1 MLLQELD
8 VVFVKTCT
16 QCLTI
21 YERVQ
26 LVPSPEEESVRLQ
39 GISLPRVS
47 CTLQSLLGH
56 LSKST
61 FDRVLE
67 DKSFDLNLFAH
78 LFAQAPPHGSRV
90 AGVDA
95 APDPDYG
102 LITLY
107 TKILRERVELVP
119 SPEEESVRLQGI
131 LLPRVSCTLQSLL
144 GHLSKSTFDRV
155 HEDKSFDLNLFAHLF
170 AQAPPHGSRVAGVD
184 AAPDPDYGL
193 ITLYTKILRE
203 STSASRAY

>member
-1 MLLQELD
+1 
-8 VVFVKTCT
+8 VFVKTCT

-107 TKILRERVELVP
+107 TKILRE
-119 SPEEESVRLQGI
+119 
-131 LLPRVSCTLQSLL
+131 
-144 GHLSKSTFDRV
+144 
-155 HEDKSFDLNLFAHLF
+155 
-170 AQAPPHGSRVAGVD
+170 
-184 AAPDPDYGL
+184 
-193 ITLYTKILRE
+193 